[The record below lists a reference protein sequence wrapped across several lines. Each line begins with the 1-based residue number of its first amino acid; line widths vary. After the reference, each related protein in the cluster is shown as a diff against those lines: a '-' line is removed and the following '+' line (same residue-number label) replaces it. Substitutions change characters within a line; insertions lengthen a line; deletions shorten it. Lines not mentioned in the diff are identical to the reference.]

1 MSLSIVVGSKD
12 YSLWGQSLA
21 TALGST
27 CEEIEISY
35 FPSGEFF
42 VRESP
47 SPKAD
52 TGIFIFSLFP
62 HPQEQLAQLFL
73 MLTHLKQSAK
83 KLIVVIPFFP
93 YSRQKTGAFLKVI
106 GRIFDTLG
114 VDSLVTIE
122 PHTADFSSF
131 FHCPTHILRPQ
142 LPKLLDI
149 FPTISPLSTIVMSPD
164 QGGEE
169 RIQYWADQ
177 WNLPWGLCIKER
189 IGSLCTVHE
198 SKGDIQGKSVILID
212 DIIDTGYTL
221 CQAAGFLKNKG
232 AHNVYAIGIHPILS
246 QGALSR
252 LKESAL
258 SQLVVCDTIPSPLVR
273 SLSLKSQITHYV
285 ASLIS

>member
-1 MSLSIVVGSKD
+1 MSLSIVASKD
-12 YSLWGQSLA
+12 CSLWGQSIA
-21 TALGST
+21 AALGST

-35 FPSGEFF
+35 FPSGEFS

-47 SPKAD
+47 SLKAD
-52 TGIFIFSLFP
+52 IGIFIYSLFP

-73 MLTHLKQSAK
+73 MLTHLKQRIK

-106 GRIFDTLG
+106 GKIFDNLG

-122 PHTADFSSF
+122 PHTVDFVSF
-131 FHCPTHILRPQ
+131 FHCPTYILRPQ
-142 LPKLLDI
+142 LPKLMEL

-169 RIQYWADQ
+169 RVQHWAAQ
-177 WNLPWGLCIKER
+177 WDLPWGFCIKER
-189 IGSLCTVHE
+189 IGSLCTVRDL
-198 SKGDIQGKSVILID
+198 KGDIQGKSVILID
-212 DIIDTGYTL
+212 DIIDTGSTL
-221 CQAAGFLKNKG
+221 CQAAAFLKNKG

-273 SLSLKSQITHYV
+273 SISLTPQITDYV